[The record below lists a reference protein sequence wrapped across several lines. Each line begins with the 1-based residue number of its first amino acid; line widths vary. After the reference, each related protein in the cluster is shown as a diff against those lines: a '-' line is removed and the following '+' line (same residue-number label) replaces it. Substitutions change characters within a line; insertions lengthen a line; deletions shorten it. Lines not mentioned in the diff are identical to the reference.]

1 MGTRAGPPEGT
12 PAPGDVVVITG
23 ASSGIGRATAHAL
36 AGNGARLVLASRAPE
51 SLGDVVAECTA
62 LGARAVAVPT
72 DVTREADVEALME
85 AALRAYGRVDA
96 WIGCA
101 SSYSYGTF
109 EDTPSAVFRR
119 IVETTLFGQVHGAR
133 AVLPHFRARGRGTL
147 VLVGS
152 VFSKVSAPYISPYV
166 TGKFGLLGFAEVLR
180 HEYRDAPQISICA
193 VLPATIDTPIYQ
205 HAANYTGREIHP
217 LPPVVAPERVAR
229 AIVRTVRRP
238 RPVRVVG
245 RLQGAAIPLSAFL
258 PGLYARCIHPLMDIL
273 ALRRGSTSPAAGT
286 VFAPDPSTNR
296 VTGGWRT
303 AAALRSWPY
312 GPRSARRRKSRPSH
326 AGAGEPAPRSGTGA

>member
-1 MGTRAGPPEGT
+1 VGTRAGPPEGT

-23 ASSGIGRATAHAL
+23 ASSGIGRATAHAF
-36 AGNGARLVLASRAPE
+36 AGTGARLVLASRAPE
-51 SLGDVVAECTA
+51 SLGDVVAECAA

-85 AALRAYGRVDA
+85 TALRAYGRVDA

-101 SSYSYGTF
+101 SAYSYGTF

-119 IVETTLFGQVHGAR
+119 VVETTLFGQVHGAR
-133 AVLPHFRARGRGTL
+133 AVLPHFRAQGRGTL

-152 VFSKVSAPYISPYV
+152 LFSKVSAPYISPYV

-180 HEYRDAPQISICA
+180 HEYRDAPQVSICA

-205 HAANYTGREIHP
+205 HAANYTGRTVHP

-229 AIVRTVRRP
+229 AIVRSVRRP

-245 RLQGAAIPLSAFL
+245 RLQGAAIPLSALL
-258 PGLYARCIHPLMDIL
+258 PGLYARCIHPLMDVV

-286 VFAPDPSTNR
+286 VFAPDTSAHR

-303 AAALRSWPY
+303 AGALRSWPY
-312 GPRSARRRKSRPSH
+312 RVRSTRRRKSPPPRG
-326 AGAGEPAPRSGTGA
+326 GAVQPAPRSGTED

>member
-1 MGTRAGPPEGT
+1 VGTRAGPPEGT
-12 PAPGDVVVITG
+12 PPPGDVVVITG
-23 ASSGIGRATAHAL
+23 ASSGIGRATAHAF
-36 AGNGARLVLASRAPE
+36 ARHGARLVLAARAPD
-51 SLGDVVAECTA
+51 SLAEVAAECAA

-72 DVTREADVEALME
+72 DVAREADVEALMA
-85 AALRAYGRVDA
+85 AALRAYGRVDV

-101 SSYSYGTF
+101 STYSYGTF
-109 EDTPSAVFRR
+109 EDTPSAVFRH

-133 AVLPHFRARGRGTL
+133 AVLPHFRSRGRGTL

-180 HEYRDAPQISICA
+180 HEYRDAPRISICT

-205 HAANYTGREIHP
+205 HAANYTRRTVHP

-229 AIVRTVRRP
+229 AIVRSVRRP

-245 RLQGAAIPLSAFL
+245 RLQGAAIPFHGIL
-258 PGLYARCIHPLMDIL
+258 PGLYARCIHSLMDVL
-273 ALRRGSTSPAAGT
+273 ALRRGPTSPAAGT
-286 VFAPDPSTNR
+286 VFTPDPSTNR
-296 VTGGWRT
+296 VAGGWRT
-303 AAALRSWPY
+303 AGGLRSWPY
-312 GPRSARRRKSRPSH
+312 RLRSARQRKPPSR
-326 AGAGEPAPRSGTGA
+326 GGEPAPGSGTGA

>member
-23 ASSGIGRATAHAL
+23 ASSGIGRATAHAF
-36 AGNGARLVLASRAPE
+36 ARNGARLVLASRSPQ
-51 SLGDVVAECTA
+51 SLGEVVAECAA

-72 DVTREADVEALME
+72 DVTREADVEALAG
-85 AALRAYGRVDA
+85 AALHAYGRVDA

-101 SSYSYGTF
+101 STYSYGTF
-109 EDTPSAVFRR
+109 ADTPPAVFRR
-119 IVETTLFGQVHGAR
+119 VVETTLFGQVYGAR
-133 AVLPHFRARGRGTL
+133 AILPHFRAQGRGTL

-180 HEYRDAPQISICA
+180 HEYRDAPRISICA

-205 HAANYTGREIHP
+205 HAANYTGRTVRP

-245 RLQGAAIPLSAFL
+245 RLQGAAIPLSGFL
-258 PGLYARCIHPLMDIL
+258 PGLYARCIHLLMNIL
-273 ALRRGSTSPAAGT
+273 ALRRGSASPAAGT

-296 VTGGWRT
+296 VSGGWRT
-303 AAALRSWPY
+303 AGALRSWPY
-312 GPRSARRRKSRPSH
+312 GVRSARRRKPP
-326 AGAGEPAPRSGTGA
+326 PARRGRAPGPWSGTGV

>member
-23 ASSGIGRATAHAL
+23 ASSGIGRATAHAF
-36 AGNGARLVLASRAPE
+36 AGNGARLVLASRSPE
-51 SLGDVVAECTA
+51 SLGDVVAECAA

-85 AALRAYGRVDA
+85 AALRAYGHVDA

-101 SSYSYGTF
+101 STYSYGTF

-133 AVLPHFRARGRGTL
+133 AVLPHFRAQGRGTL

-205 HAANYTGREIHP
+205 HAANYTGREVHP

-245 RLQGAAIPLSAFL
+245 RLQGAAIPLARFL

-273 ALRRGSTSPAAGT
+273 ALRRESTSPAAGT
-286 VFAPDPSTNR
+286 VFVSDPSTNR

-303 AAALRSWPY
+303 AGALRSWPY
-312 GPRSARRRKSRPSH
+312 GLRSARRRKSPPRG
-326 AGAGEPAPRSGTGA
+326 GAGEPAPPSGTGA